1 MKRFLRQLERPHF
14 VLFLVGAALAVA
26 QFIMVREFVT
36 VLYGEE
42 IVIVIVTAAFFTG
55 LSAGYALSLRLSR
68 RAFEW
73 LFIASLFL
81 HLSFPFSYRYIAAG
95 FAKLHFS
102 GTAFLPLLFVYALLF
117 TAAFAAFL
125 PRLIAAPEQGG
136 DDVAR
141 LRLSYGMELAGFLAG
156 FLVVALGMNR
166 PIAPLLVLYWGLLA
180 ALLHLALGRWRL
192 TAAFAGTALALVPFL
207 LRLDFHSS
215 ALVYEYKH
223 HQPGAQMLY
232 SVNSPYQKV
241 DVVETAYGERSLYLD
256 GLQNLNSSDLQALNY
271 YVSEL
276 PARLVRPQHALIIGN
291 GTLSSVPVIYPYA
304 GAVTTAELD
313 PGVLAA
319 SRFFVDPQELEK
331 LDRWRLIVD
340 DGKHFLLSGTEKF
353 DLIIMD
359 VPSPLSL
366 QEAYLHTVEFYRLAA
381 EHLTDDGVISVMI
394 SGTLKR
400 DDRTPARITAA
411 LASVFPE
418 VMVVRGRKAGRDF
431 AYAARR
437 LPFTGAEV
445 RREAAPYENRLAI
458 IEPKD
463 LAGYL
468 VKARPLSVDT
478 MDIVLKRGWERVS
491 SRYFR

>member
-1 MKRFLRQLERPHF
+1 MKQLMSRLERPHF

-26 QFIMVREFVT
+26 QFVMVRDFVT

-42 IVIVIVTAAFFTG
+42 VVIVLVTAAFFAG
-55 LSAGYALSLRLSR
+55 LSVGYALALRLSR

-81 HLSFPFSYRYIAAG
+81 HLSFPFSYRYLAAG
-95 FAKLHFS
+95 FAKLNL
-102 GTAFLPLLFVYALLF
+102 GGIAYLPLLFVYALLF

-125 PRLIAAPEQGG
+125 PRLIAAPEQDG
-136 DDVAR
+136 DAVAR

-156 FLVVALGMNR
+156 FFVVALGMNR
-166 PIAPLLVLYWGLLA
+166 PVSSLLVLYWGLLA
-180 ALLHLALGRWRL
+180 ALLQLALGRSRP
-192 TAAFAGTALALVPFL
+192 TAVFAGAALIMAPFL
-207 LRLDFHSS
+207 PRLDFHSS

-276 PARLVRPQHALIIGN
+276 PARLVRPKHALIIGN

-319 SRFFVDPQELEK
+319 SRFFVDPHLLEG
-331 LDRWRLIVD
+331 LERWHLVVD
-340 DGKHFLLSGTEKF
+340 DGKHFLRSNREKF

-359 VPSPLSL
+359 VPSPLAL

-381 EHLTDDGVISVMI
+381 EHLTDGGVISVMI
-394 SGTLKR
+394 SGTLRR
-400 DDRTPARITAA
+400 DDRTPARVAAA
-411 LASVFPE
+411 LARVFPE
-418 VMVVRGRKAGRDF
+418 VMVVRGGKARRDF

-437 LPFTGAEV
+437 LPFTSAEV
-445 RREAAPYENRLAI
+445 RREAAPYENRITI

-468 VKARPLSVDT
+468 AKAKPLSVDA

-491 SRYFR
+491 SRYF